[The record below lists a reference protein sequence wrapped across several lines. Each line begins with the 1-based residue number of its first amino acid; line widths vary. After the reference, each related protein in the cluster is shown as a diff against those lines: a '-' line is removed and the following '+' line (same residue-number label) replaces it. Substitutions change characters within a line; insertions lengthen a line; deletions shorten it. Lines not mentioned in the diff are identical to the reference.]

1 LFLFPISSSCM
12 QNVQCAR
19 FYKQGKIITLL
30 LYISIV
36 TGSLYLGWLL
46 CTGTVTSPGW
56 IINLVR
62 VDGLS
67 PAQWEIVC
75 IFFFDLGPVSFLS
88 RVWPVLKRIKIKN
101 EIFFQNYF
109 KKISVIFR
117 RFFYWIL
124 LSIGL
129 YFYIV
134 KIQIR
139 Y

>member
-75 IFFFDLGPVSFLS
+75 IFFFWSWS
-88 RVWPVLKRIKIKN
+88 
-101 EIFFQNYF
+101 
-109 KKISVIFR
+109 S
-117 RFFYWIL
+117 FFYEPGLASSKKNKNKEWNFLPKLFQKNICDFPQIFL
-124 LSIGL
+124 LNL
-129 YFYIV
+129 A
-134 KIQIR
+134 
-139 Y
+139 